1 LLLMLSDSDRA
12 AQEIGAA
19 ATLDADVGPAAAT
32 LQAALHASSLESDP
46 ARRFVVLGRS
56 LGLVEEWGLA
66 ARAFDKAA
74 QADPRNAEARAWL
87 GEAKQHVGEDGR
99 PDLDAALKLG
109 PRQTVVHTLRGIYWR
124 RQGNQALSFAEYSRA
139 ARLEPENPALQSL
152 LGEAHASS
160 GDLVAALE
168 AYQNA
173 VELAPSESTYWRLL
187 ALFCADNDVRV
198 LDIGLAAALKAVEL
212 APKDPQALDVL
223 GWTYAQAGYLS
234 KSEQALLQAIDAA
247 PNLASA
253 HLHLGLTYLRWGQND
268 QAFEQWNTATQLDGE
283 GATGQL
289 AAQLLR
295 TYFGTP

>member
-1 LLLMLSDSDRA
+1 
-12 AQEIGAA
+12 
-19 ATLDADVGPAAAT
+19 
-32 LQAALHASSLESDP
+32 
-46 ARRFVVLGRS
+46 
-56 LGLVEEWGLA
+56 
-66 ARAFDKAA
+66 
-74 QADPRNAEARAWL
+74 
-87 GEAKQHVGEDGR
+87 VGEDGR

-168 AYQNA
+168 AYQHA

-234 KSEQALLQAIDAA
+234 KSEQALLQACIRPPSFGTDVPALGAERSGLRAVEHGHAA
-247 PNLASA
+247 
-253 HLHLGLTYLRWGQND
+253 RWGGRD
-268 QAFEQWNTATQLDGE
+268 WPARGS
-283 GATGQL
+283 
-289 AAQLLR
+289 AASYVFRHPLE
-295 TYFGTP
+295 PPA